1 MKELQYS
8 VLELFMSSNH
18 YFNLLVLLVQLVLWV
33 LWFRLGQLHL
43 NFPLFGHV
51 RLLRTLFGYTV
62 TANAAF
68 WIPSP
73 AI

>member
-1 MKELQYS
+1 MGPTGPVGPVAPVAPVVPVVPTITFS
-8 VLELFMSSNH
+8 
-18 YFNLLVLLVQLVLWV
+18 
-33 LWFRLGQLHL
+33 
-43 NFPLFGHV
+43 HV

>member
-1 MKELQYS
+1 MGPVGPTGPVGPVVPVAPVVPMITFS
-8 VLELFMSSNH
+8 
-18 YFNLLVLLVQLVLWV
+18 
-33 LWFRLGQLHL
+33 
-43 NFPLFGHV
+43 HV